1 MNTSQ
6 SKPSK
11 RLVEL
16 NRATKTEGETMATPP
31 NDKAMLMDQF
41 NSRIN
46 QLQSDGYILL
56 DYSIEDD
63 GKVIV
68 GVFQYGMFKIRMH
81 LALSD

>member
-1 MNTSQ
+1 
-6 SKPSK
+6 
-11 RLVEL
+11 
-16 NRATKTEGETMATPP
+16 MATPP